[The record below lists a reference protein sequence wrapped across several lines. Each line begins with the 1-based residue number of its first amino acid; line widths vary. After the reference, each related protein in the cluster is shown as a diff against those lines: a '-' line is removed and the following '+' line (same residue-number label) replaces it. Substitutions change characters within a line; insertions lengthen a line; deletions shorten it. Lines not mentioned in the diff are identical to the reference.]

1 MKRGRAEKEER
12 KQEDTKFLFSKEHRE
27 ISKIK
32 KKEKKAVGERK
43 FRAEQNFSKKNREGK
58 RKEGAGE
65 KHRGLLLKMN
75 KIEEEKQN
83 KK

>member
-1 MKRGRAEKEER
+1 MEVKRGRAEKEER

-27 ISKIK
+27 IRKIK

-58 RKEGAGE
+58 GKEGAGE
-65 KHRGLLLKMN
+65 KHRGLLF
-75 KIEEEKQN
+75 
-83 KK
+83 KKE

>member
-58 RKEGAGE
+58 GKEGAGE
-65 KHRGLLLKMN
+65 KHRGLLF
-75 KIEEEKQN
+75 ERE
-83 KK
+83 